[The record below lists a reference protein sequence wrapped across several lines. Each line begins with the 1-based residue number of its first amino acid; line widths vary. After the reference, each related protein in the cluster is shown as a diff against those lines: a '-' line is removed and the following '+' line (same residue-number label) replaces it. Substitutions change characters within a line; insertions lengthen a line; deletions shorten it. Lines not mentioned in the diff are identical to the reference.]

1 MVASMLSLENV
12 LCVPSMA
19 KNLISVSK
27 LARDNDIFVEFHD
40 NFCLVKAKD
49 TSKVL
54 LKGVLN
60 EGLYCFDQAKAQSV
74 DVSTGSTVSPVAI
87 VI

>member
-1 MVASMLSLENV
+1 M
-12 LCVPSMA
+12 
-19 KNLISVSK
+19 IT
-27 LARDNDIFVEFHD
+27 
-40 NFCLVKAKD
+40 CLVKAKD

-74 DVSTGSTVSPVAI
+74 DVSTGSTVSLVAI